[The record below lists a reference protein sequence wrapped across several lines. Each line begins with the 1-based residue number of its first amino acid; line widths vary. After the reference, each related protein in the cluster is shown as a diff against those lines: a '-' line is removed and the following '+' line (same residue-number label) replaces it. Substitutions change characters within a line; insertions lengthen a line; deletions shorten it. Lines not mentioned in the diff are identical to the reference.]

1 MHKACQK
8 PCFCTRS
15 MQKRRLCNHC
25 SHRRLEQAFY
35 AVIPIESQGVLAQV
49 ALLVQCGK
57 GLLQVPNDV
66 LGVLGTDGKTDRG
79 GRDVLLGELLGRE
92 LGVRGGSRVH
102 DERLDVGHVGK
113 QREDLQV
120 VDELPGSLLATLNLK
135 GEIEAPPLG
144 KYF

>member
-8 PCFCTRS
+8 PCFCTLS

-49 ALLVQCGK
+49 ALLVQRGE
-57 GLLQVPNDV
+57 GLLQIPNDI

-92 LGVRGGSRVH
+92 LGVRGGSRVY
-102 DERLDVGHVGK
+102 
-113 QREDLQV
+113 DL
-120 VDELPGSLLATLNLK
+120 SLIHISEPTRRS
-135 GEIEAPPLG
+135 
-144 KYF
+144 